1 MRAYI
6 RSVGAFVPDKIVTNT
21 DLSKVLDT
29 NDEWIYSHTGIKE
42 RRIASKDQAASDLAV
57 EAVWATMKNIQVQDP
72 HGVEVTNSHIDLILL
87 ATSTPDYP
95 GLPSTACVVQDRIG
109 ADAAGA
115 MDLVA
120 ACTGFIYGLETA
132 KNFVQSGAA
141 KNVLVIGSEVYSK
154 IVNWED
160 RGTCVL
166 FGDGAAAVL
175 VSQVPGD
182 GKSGIFESVL
192 GSRGSGT
199 AHLLRPTGGS
209 RRAFEP
215 GKTPPNEQ
223 YLSMNG
229 RQVYIFAVAAITD
242 TINSLLE
249 KNDLS
254 MDQIDYIIP
263 HQANRRIIEAACK
276 RNGWPEEKFFMN
288 MERYANTSAASIPL
302 AMDEMFKK
310 GMLERGQKILTVG
323 FGAGLT
329 YGGNFFIW

>member
-1 MRAYI
+1 M
-6 RSVGAFVPDKIVTNT
+6 
-21 DLSKVLDT
+21 
-29 NDEWIYSHTGIKE
+29 YSE
-42 RRIASKDQAASDLAV
+42 
-57 EAVWATMKNIQVQDP
+57 
-72 HGVEVTNSHIDLILL
+72 
-87 ATSTPDYP
+87 
-95 GLPSTACVVQDRIG
+95 
-109 ADAAGA
+109 
-115 MDLVA
+115 
-120 ACTGFIYGLETA
+120 
-132 KNFVQSGAA
+132 
-141 KNVLVIGSEVYSK
+141 

-329 YGGNFFIW
+329 YGGNFLSGKNSHLRQVSNQKSQQPDKSATRKVGNQLRDFIETVFFIQPYHATPGQVSYTAGNALPAKTMRGLPVTINLQLIFGGIHMPAAFKIDDPDPLVVSI